1 MILRAI
7 RHGLVDSTQA
17 RAWAAVEDGSA
28 RAGDVHVAT
37 AQEAGRGRRGTR
49 WHSPSGP
56 GLYLSAIVH
65 LPGPAVAPGSWTA
78 AGALA
83 LLDAIVPAGAR
94 SVRLKWP
101 NDLVDGRGA
110 KLAGVLAEARPS
122 PPAGRP
128 TSLRGGTTVVLGLG
142 LNVGPMEFP
151 PELEEERPVTD
162 LVRLGC
168 WPAGQQDGEALLA
181 AVLASLAL
189 RLDQAETR
197 SPSLSLDFLAALTLA
212 GRRVRVETPQGV
224 VHGLLLGLDLLG
236 QLRLE
241 TGAGTLAFPV
251 EHVGALRAPDH

>member
-1 MILRAI
+1 MILRTI

-28 RAGDVHVAT
+28 RPGDVHVAT

-49 WHSPSGP
+49 WHSPAGP

-83 LLDAIVPAGAR
+83 LLDAVVPAGAG

-101 NDLVDGRGA
+101 NDLVDEQGA

-122 PPAGRP
+122 PPSSP
-128 TSLRGGTTVVLGLG
+128 SGGTTVVLGLG
-142 LNVGPMEFP
+142 LNVGPMVFP
-151 PELEEERPVTD
+151 AELEAERPVTD

-168 WPAGQQDGEALLA
+168 GQAGQLDGEALLRG
-181 AVLASLAL
+181 VLASLTV

-212 GRRVRVETPQGV
+212 GRRVRVETPQGL

-241 TGAGTLAFPV
+241 TSDGQRGFPV
-251 EHVGALRAPDH
+251 EHVGGLRAADD